1 LDFGALTSALLVGLR
16 LGLESALIV
25 SIILAYLVRTGNAR
39 HFDKIWL
46 GTAIAVGLSLSI
58 GSIVWAT
65 IGDLTGREEDLFEA
79 IGMVAAAAIVTWM
92 IFWMRRTAARVN
104 AGGEPRFESTLVHVS
119 IFGMAMLAFTSTIR
133 EGVEAV
139 LFVLIHA
146 SAARDNPSELGA
158 LTGGLAGIGIAI
170 GIGFGVYRAASVVP
184 LRTFFRWTGVA
195 LVFIGAG
202 LFSHAVEEFVEAG
215 WITVGTA
222 TAYDISGVLPH
233 RVADATTP
241 AGVVGAILRGLF
253 DYSSSPAWITLLTW
267 LAYLGAVLTLYL
279 RPGKPQNAEDRRP
292 RPPAGYLAEP
302 PPQDLASAT

>member
-1 LDFGALTSALLVGLR
+1 LDFGALMSALLIGLR

-25 SIILAYLVRTGNAR
+25 AIILAYLVRTGNAR

-46 GTAIAVGLSLSI
+46 GTALAVGLSLSI
-58 GSIVWAT
+58 GSLLWAT

-104 AGGEPRFESTLVHVS
+104 GGGEARFESKFVHVS
-119 IFGMAMLAFTSTIR
+119 VFGMAVLAFTSIIR
-133 EGVEAV
+133 EGIEAV

-146 SAARDNPSELGA
+146 TAARENPSELGA

-170 GIGFGVYRAASVVP
+170 GVGFAVYRVASVVR
-184 LRTFFRWTGVA
+184 LHTFFRWTGVA
-195 LVFIGAG
+195 LVVIGAG
-202 LFSHAVEEFVEAG
+202 LLSHAVEEFVEAG

-233 RVADATTP
+233 RVADATGP
-241 AGVVGAILRGLF
+241 AGVLGSILRAFF

-267 LAYLGAVLTLYL
+267 LAYLGLVLTLYI
-279 RPGKPQNAEDRRP
+279 RPGKPEDTEDGRS
-292 RPPAGYLAEP
+292 RPPAGYIVDP